1 MTKWVALALGALLAL
16 VGAVSVGLGFD
27 VIQTE
32 RGGVLVIA
40 GAVAFTGGVLT
51 FALFAVVGELRA
63 LLAVRSAEGP
73 VAREAPVPD
82 HVPEPALGE
91 AVAPPFSL
99 PQVQLVSAPTPAAVP
114 VQAPVKVAEPA
125 PSAPVFHEPPVAE
138 QAGSATPE
146 KPAPAAQKP
155 WERPSPFRSSSFGA
169 ARSAALPALA
179 PGAEVVGAAS
189 VAEVA
194 SAPQKPEAEPVAE
207 TPVVEAVEVP
217 EPAANVEP
225 ASAEVDVQVERAIAQ
240 ALANESPAEN
250 HEEQLPEPPRQPRSL
265 RQALGLEELPPE
277 ETPPKDEKPALE
289 EPKPAPA
296 PLIEVEA
303 NPSVAAGYAWLERAL
318 ATEDGRKSRALEWL
332 RARQRSGT
340 MTETPATDVTK
351 PQPEPEAAPEPLS
364 EAAAEAPSQSASAAP
379 TVMEPEEKPAPEAD
393 AALKP
398 VSEQAPAAKADEE
411 PSAEPAT
418 AGEPEGAV
426 LSSHVEPE
434 HAAADASG
442 EPEEK
447 GPEPDAAPVHE
458 EAPAPAPSI
467 VGRYSSGGSDFTLYS
482 DGSIDAQTDQ
492 GIFHFAS
499 MVELRAYIEAQ
510 KQQA

>member
-16 VGAVSVGLGFD
+16 VGAVSIGLGFD

-63 LLAVRSAEGP
+63 LLAVRSSEGSVAPETP
-73 VAREAPVPD
+73 VAD
-82 HVPEPALGE
+82 HVSAPALGE
-91 AVAPPFSL
+91 AVAPSESL
-99 PQVQLVSAPTPAAVP
+99 PHEQPVPAPTPVP
-114 VQAPVKVAEPA
+114 PSVKVAEPP
-125 PSAPVFHEPPVAE
+125 PSPPVFHEPPVSE
-138 QAGSATPE
+138 QPGPTPPE
-146 KPAPAAQKP
+146 KPAAAAQKP

-169 ARSAALPALA
+169 ARAPAPPVVA
-179 PGAEVVGAAS
+179 PAVVVAGAAG
-189 VAEVA
+189 VAVA
-194 SAPQKPEAEPVAE
+194 AAAIEEQVAEPVAE
-207 TPVVEAVEVP
+207 TPVVEPVAVP
-217 EPAANVEP
+217 EPVADLEP
-225 ASAEVDVQVERAIAQ
+225 VVVEVDDEVERAIAQ
-240 ALANESPAEN
+240 ALAHESPVES

-277 ETPPKDEKPALE
+277 ETPAKDEKPEQE

-332 RARQRSGT
+332 RARQRSSAMG
-340 MTETPATDVTK
+340 ETPGMDVAK
-351 PQPEPEAAPEPLS
+351 SHPEPEAAPEPVC
-364 EAAAEAPSQSASAAP
+364 EAAAEVPWQSAPETPTVLEPDDKAAP
-379 TVMEPEEKPAPEAD
+379 EVDAVHEPVSEHAPEA
-393 AALKP
+393 K
-398 VSEQAPAAKADEE
+398 SDEE
-411 PSAEPAT
+411 PFAEPSPAD
-418 AGEPEGAV
+418 EPEVVAP
-426 LSSHVEPE
+426 LSHIEPE
-434 HAAADASG
+434 HATAEASG

-447 GPEPDAAPVHE
+447 APEPEVTPEPEESSASAPT
-458 EAPAPAPSI
+458 I

-510 KQQA
+510 KEEG